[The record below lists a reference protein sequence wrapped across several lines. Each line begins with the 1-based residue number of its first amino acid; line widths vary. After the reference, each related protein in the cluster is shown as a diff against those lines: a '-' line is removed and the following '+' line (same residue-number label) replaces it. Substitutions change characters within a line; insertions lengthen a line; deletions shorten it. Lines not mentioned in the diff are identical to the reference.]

1 MVVLA
6 GLAGALTHEFWQIL
20 AARVLQACGTST
32 AFPCAVGVI
41 RGICN
46 ARGSDPSRGLASV
59 AMANSAGAALG
70 PVLGGALI
78 ALAGW
83 PALFWVNVPM
93 GLLAT
98 GAALAWVP
106 ADGEAQRRPARQLV
120 TDSDLPGIT
129 LFAAAAT
136 SGVLL
141 VLSLPTRPRWLLA
154 PLAVCGLFGFILREH
169 RCKKPFVNLRMLRSN
184 HALLMVYVQFLAFNV
199 AYYAA
204 FYGLPQWLESVR
216 STPPEHAGLLIL
228 PIAALG
234 ALATPLAS
242 RLIHRTSMRATLSIG
257 AAVLVAGSLGL
268 LLFDQSLPITAILLV
283 CAVLGIPYALINLS
297 LQNTMYAAADDGYT
311 SVAAGLYQTARYLG
325 AITATS
331 ILGVVFAGGI
341 RTTQLH
347 TVGIVM
353 VAISF
358 TILVAA
364 ASNRLRQHGNQ

>member
-1 MVVLA
+1 
-6 GLAGALTHEFWQIL
+6 
-20 AARVLQACGTST
+20 
-32 AFPCAVGVI
+32 
-41 RGICN
+41 
-46 ARGSDPSRGLASV
+46 
-59 AMANSAGAALG
+59 MANSAGAALG

-204 FYGLPQWLESVR
+204 FYGLPPMARERAQHTARAHRAAHTADR
-216 STPPEHAGLLIL
+216 STRSTRHVSRVAPHPPH
-228 PIAALG
+228 
-234 ALATPLAS
+234 
-242 RLIHRTSMRATLSIG
+242 
-257 AAVLVAGSLGL
+257 
-268 LLFDQSLPITAILLV
+268 
-283 CAVLGIPYALINLS
+283 
-297 LQNTMYAAADDGYT
+297 
-311 SVAAGLYQTARYLG
+311 
-325 AITATS
+325 
-331 ILGVVFAGGI
+331 
-341 RTTQLH
+341 
-347 TVGIVM
+347 
-353 VAISF
+353 
-358 TILVAA
+358 
-364 ASNRLRQHGNQ
+364 